1 MKEKYDVSLIIPVY
15 NVEKYIKDSL
25 TSAFN
30 QDFQSIEYIIVDDA
44 SSDSS
49 MSLVEEMINA
59 SSRKEDVMVYRKP
72 YNEGLSE
79 ARNTGMDLAHG
90 EYIFFLDSDDVL
102 PSSCIS
108 SHYKKIVAT
117 GADFTVANV
126 SQEGAKSVHIRPILS
141 DIEEKLP
148 LISFYDRDW
157 STSAW
162 NKMYRRDFLL
172 THHLCFQ
179 KGILH
184 EDYLWMFNVAK
195 AATKWASVR
204 EYTYIYKIRKG
215 SITTSMNSDLKIRSM
230 IEILKTIRSDAS
242 SNSASGENFLSF
254 VKFNTALY
262 ILNYKGRT
270 TRARYYREVQK
281 VRTTPPDLVSL

>member
-1 MKEKYDVSLIIPVY
+1 MKEKYKVSLVIPVY
-15 NVEKYIKDSL
+15 NVEKFIEDSL
-25 TSAFN
+25 HSALN

-44 SSDSS
+44 SCDKS
-49 MSLVEEMINA
+49 MMLAEEVIAVSN
-59 SSRKEDVMVYRKP
+59 RKEDIVVYRKTS
-72 YNEGLSE
+72 NEGLSE

-90 EYIFFLDSDDVL
+90 EYIFFLDSDDIL

-108 SHYKKIVAT
+108 SHYNKIVAT

-126 SQEGAKSVHIRPILS
+126 RQEGAKSIHIRPIMLN
-141 DIEEKLP
+141 IAEKLP
-148 LISFYDRDW
+148 LTSFYDRDW

-162 NKMYRRDFLL
+162 NKMYRRDFLK
-172 THHLCFQ
+172 THHLRFQ

-195 AATKWASVR
+195 VATKCVSVR
-204 EYTYIYKIRKG
+204 KYTYIYKIRKG
-215 SITTSMNSDLKIRSM
+215 SITTSMNSDLKIHSM
-230 IEILKTIRSDAS
+230 IEILKTIRSDVS
-242 SNSASGENFLSF
+242 SNSVSGEEFLSF

-270 TRARYYREVQK
+270 TRAKYYRELQK
-281 VRTTPPDLVSL
+281 VRSTPPDLVSL

>member
-1 MKEKYDVSLIIPVY
+1 MKEKYKVSLVIPVY
-15 NVEKYIKDSL
+15 NVEKFIEDSL
-25 TSAFN
+25 HSALN

-44 SSDSS
+44 SCDKS
-49 MSLVEEMINA
+49 MMLAEEVIAVSN
-59 SSRKEDVMVYRKP
+59 RKEDIVVYRKTS
-72 YNEGLSE
+72 NEGLSE

-90 EYIFFLDSDDVL
+90 EYIFFLDSDDIL

-108 SHYKKIVAT
+108 SHYNKIVAT
-117 GADFTVANV
+117 RADFTVANV
-126 SQEGAKSVHIRPILS
+126 RQEGAKSIHIRPIMFN
-141 DIEEKLP
+141 IEEKLP
-148 LISFYDRDW
+148 LTSFYDRDW

-162 NKMYRRDFLL
+162 NKMYRRDFLK
-172 THHLCFQ
+172 THHLRFQ

-195 AATKWASVR
+195 AATKCASVR

-215 SITTSMNSDLKIRSM
+215 SITTSMNSDLKIHSM
-230 IEILKTIRSDAS
+230 IEILKTIRSDVS
-242 SNSASGENFLSF
+242 SNSVSGEEFLSF

-270 TRARYYREVQK
+270 TRAKYYRELQK
-281 VRTTPPDLVSL
+281 VRSTPPIW